1 MITTTLGGYVLPT
14 QLLYEGKT
22 NRCHP
27 NFAFPKGWDISHT
40 ETHWANAESH
50 QQLIE
55 NIIIPYV
62 SSVRAELQRPEQK
75 ALLIQDVY
83 RAHQNEAS
91 LKLLADNSILVK
103 FVPPNLTSLLQPNDQ
118 LINQQ
123 LKLKLQKEYS
133 LYYTGEFLK
142 QINLA
147 AGLMKVQVESRLSAI
162 KPLHAG
168 WIVSAIE
175 ALTPTIV
182 RKSWCIA
189 GLAEAIVES
198 TGEDAQKELHD
209 IRADELIDL
218 DHFQL
223 PDAAAADDD
232 AGEVFGS
239 DADEDL
245 GVVVEV
251 GCSARSLTTTL
262 FDDDSDSL

>member
-1 MITTTLGGYVLPT
+1 MTSTLGGDVLPT

-27 NFAFPKGWDISHT
+27 NFAFPKGWDISHI

-55 NIIIPYV
+55 NVIIPYV

-75 ALLIQDVY
+75 TLLIQDEY

-91 LKLLADNSILVK
+91 LKLIADNSILVN
-103 FVPPNLTSLLQPNDQ
+103 FVPPNLTYLLQPNAQ

-133 LYYTGEFLK
+133 MYYTGEFLK

-147 AGLMKVQVESRLSAI
+147 GGLMNFQVKSRLYAI
-162 KPLHAG
+162 KPPHAG
-168 WIVSAIE
+168 LIVSAIE
-175 ALTPTIV
+175 ALTPSIV
-182 RKSWCIA
+182 RKSWFIA
-189 GLAEAIVES
+189 GLAEAIVER
-198 TGEDAQKELHD
+198 TGEDAQKELHY

-218 DHFQL
+218 DNFQL
-223 PDAAAADDD
+223 PNAAAADDD

-239 DADEDL
+239 DADEDF
-245 GVVVEV
+245 GVVAEV
-251 GCSARSLTTTL
+251 GRSASSLTTTL